1 MNEQGR
7 LQVAAVIGTSNR
19 RLELYRRTYP
29 LRKLG
34 MGLAVLPALV
44 LLGERQAGWIAWA
57 FTLFCGFI
65 WPHLAWLHARFRRDP
80 HQAELTN
87 FMIDSAMAGSL
98 AALMHFN
105 LLPTVVL
112 ATVATADKINSG
124 VRGLWSR
131 ALAGML
137 ASALATAWITG
148 FRVDVVTGM
157 PALLACLPL
166 LIIHTLTVSASSYRL
181 IRKVQAQNL
190 RLDEISRHDTLTGLQ
205 TRRHWQEQARAL
217 LADNARNGMP
227 ASLLLLDVDLFK
239 SINDDHGHAIGDDVL
254 RGIADAIRHAIPA
267 GSHAGRLGGD
277 EFAVAVPLPLS
288 ETHVLAEHI
297 RNRVQALNHD
307 IPGVRCSVSIG
318 LAEPSSPDIDLRGW
332 MEDADR
338 ALYRA
343 KAAGRNLAHAA
354 EQPVEFVE
362 P

>member
-29 LRKLG
+29 LRTLG

-205 TRRHWQEQARAL
+205 TRRHWQEQASAL

-227 ASLLLLDVDLFK
+227 ASLLPIPRHSPRARSRRADV
-239 SINDDHGHAIGDDVL
+239 
-254 RGIADAIRHAIPA
+254 P
-267 GSHAGRLGGD
+267 SHR
-277 EFAVAVPLPLS
+277 
-288 ETHVLAEHI
+288 
-297 RNRVQALNHD
+297 
-307 IPGVRCSVSIG
+307 
-318 LAEPSSPDIDLRGW
+318 
-332 MEDADR
+332 
-338 ALYRA
+338 
-343 KAAGRNLAHAA
+343 
-354 EQPVEFVE
+354 
-362 P
+362 

>member
-1 MNEQGR
+1 MDR
-7 LQVAAVIGTSNR
+7 LGVH
-19 RLELYRRTYP
+19 
-29 LRKLG
+29 
-34 MGLAVLPALV
+34 AVL
-44 LLGERQAGWIAWA
+44 RI
-57 FTLFCGFI
+57 
-65 WPHLAWLHARFRRDP
+65 HLAAPRLAARQIPARSASGRTDQFHDRFGHGGKSGRTDAFQPVADGGACHRRHRGQDQFRRARPVVARTGRHAGLGTGHGLDHRLP
-80 HQAELTN
+80 RRCRDRHA
-87 FMIDSAMAGSL
+87 SAAG
-98 AALMHFN
+98 
-105 LLPTVVL
+105 LP
-112 ATVATADKINSG
+112 ATVDHPYPD
-124 VRGLWSR
+124 RQ
-131 ALAGML
+131 
-137 ASALATAWITG
+137 
-148 FRVDVVTGM
+148 
-157 PALLACLPL
+157 C
-166 LIIHTLTVSASSYRL
+166 SSYRL

>member
-1 MNEQGR
+1 MTVQSH
-7 LQVAAVIGTSNR
+7 INR
-19 RLELYRRTYP
+19 P
-29 LRKLG
+29 
-34 MGLAVLPALV
+34 
-44 LLGERQAGWIAWA
+44 LGEHAS
-57 FTLFCGFI
+57 TLFLSV
-65 WPHLAWLHARFRRDP
+65 PHAVELVRRKD
-80 HQAELTN
+80 L
-87 FMIDSAMAGSL
+87 
-98 AALMHFN
+98 
-105 LLPTVVL
+105 
-112 ATVATADKINSG
+112 
-124 VRGLWSR
+124 
-131 ALAGML
+131 
-137 ASALATAWITG
+137 
-148 FRVDVVTGM
+148 VT
-157 PALLACLPL
+157 C
-166 LIIHTLTVSASSYRL
+166 
-181 IRKVQAQNL
+181 
-190 RLDEISRHDTLTGLQ
+190 
-205 TRRHWQEQARAL
+205 
-217 LADNARNGMP
+217 
-227 ASLLLLDVDLFK
+227 
-239 SINDDHGHAIGDDVL
+239 L

>member
-29 LRKLG
+29 LRTLG

-131 ALAGML
+131 ALLGMFGAML
-137 ASALATAWITG
+137 AVGAATG
-148 FRVDVVTGM
+148 FRVDYATSTPV
-157 PALLACLPL
+157 LLACLPL
-166 LIIHTLTVSASSYRL
+166 MIVHTLAVSASS
-181 IRKVQAQNL
+181 IA
-190 RLDEISRHDTLTGLQ
+190 
-205 TRRHWQEQARAL
+205 WCAR
-217 LADNARNGMP
+217 
-227 ASLLLLDVDLFK
+227 
-239 SINDDHGHAIGDDVL
+239 
-254 RGIADAIRHAIPA
+254 
-267 GSHAGRLGGD
+267 
-277 EFAVAVPLPLS
+277 
-288 ETHVLAEHI
+288 
-297 RNRVQALNHD
+297 
-307 IPGVRCSVSIG
+307 
-318 LAEPSSPDIDLRGW
+318 
-332 MEDADR
+332 
-338 ALYRA
+338 
-343 KAAGRNLAHAA
+343 
-354 EQPVEFVE
+354 
-362 P
+362 